1 MKTLCLIRHAKSSW
15 NDEYVEDFE
24 RLLNARGLTDA
35 PEMGRRLMQ
44 RGFQPSLILSS
55 PAFRAMSTARRISRE
70 LAYEPGEI
78 VAETCIY
85 DASLSRLIDLV
96 HELPDAHHKI
106 ALVGHNPGMHK
117 LAHHFTGQAPVEF
130 PTCAVFAIRFELTAW
145 SAITPLC
152 GKLLFYDFPKSSE

>member
-24 RLLNARGLTDA
+24 RLLNQRGLNDA
-35 PEMGRRLMQ
+35 PEMGKRLMQ
-44 RGFQPSLILSS
+44 FGFRPDLIMSS

-130 PTCAVFAIRFELTAW
+130 PTCAVFLMTFNIISWGEASALSGTLT
-145 SAITPLC
+145 
-152 GKLLFYDFPKSSE
+152 FYDFPKNSE

>member
-55 PAFRAMSTARRISRE
+55 PAFRAMSTARRIARE
-70 LAYEPGEI
+70 LAYDTQQI
-78 VAETCIY
+78 VADSRIY
-85 DASLSRLIDLV
+85 VAPANRLFELIQAMPDDV
-96 HELPDAHHKI
+96 HTL
-106 ALVGHNPGMHK
+106 ALVGHNPGMHH
-117 LAHHFTGQAPVEF
+117 LANYLTGVAPDEF
-130 PTCAVFAIRFELTAW
+130 PTCAVFAIRFELISW
-145 SAITPLC
+145 REITPLC

>member
-24 RLLNARGLTDA
+24 RLLNQRGLNDA
-35 PEMGRRLMQ
+35 PEMGKRLMQ
-44 RGFQPSLILSS
+44 FGFRPDLIMSS

-70 LAYEPGEI
+70 LAYDTQQI
-78 VAETCIY
+78 VADSRIY
-85 DASLSRLIDLV
+85 DASLHRLIDLV
-96 HELPDAHHKI
+96 QGLPDEAQ
-106 ALVGHNPGMHK
+106 AVAMVGHNPGMQH
-117 LAHHFTGQAPVEF
+117 LAQYLTGLAPDEF
-130 PTCAVFAIRFELTAW
+130 PTCAVFAIRFDLTAW

>member
-24 RLLNARGLTDA
+24 RVLNSRGLSDA

-44 RGFQPSLILSS
+44 RGYQPDLIVSS
-55 PAFRAMSTARRISRE
+55 SAFRAMSTARRIARE
-70 LAYEPGEI
+70 LAYDPQQI
-78 VAETCIY
+78 VADSRIY
-85 DASLSRLIDLV
+85 EASLSRLFEIV
-96 HELPDAHHKI
+96 QSMPDEVNAL
-106 ALVGHNPGMHK
+106 ALVGHNPGLHY
-117 LAHHFTGQAPVEF
+117 LAQHLTGAAPDEF
-130 PTCAVFAIRFELTAW
+130 PTCAVFAIRFDLASW